1 METSL
6 KAIVRDNTGSAQSRR
21 TRGEGSIP
29 AVVYGLGMEP
39 VSVEIDARE
48 FTNALKTEAGSNVIF
63 NLEVGKDKYT
73 ALREKYKNMFIVM
86 NFYMLTSF
94 K

>member
-6 KAIVRDNTGSAQSRR
+6 KAVVRENTGSAQSRR
-21 TRGEGSIP
+21 SRSEGNIP

-48 FTNALKTEAGSNVIF
+48 FTNALITEAGSNEIF
-63 NLEVGKDKYT
+63 NLEVGKD
-73 ALREKYKNMFIVM
+73 
-86 NFYMLTSF
+86 
-94 K
+94 